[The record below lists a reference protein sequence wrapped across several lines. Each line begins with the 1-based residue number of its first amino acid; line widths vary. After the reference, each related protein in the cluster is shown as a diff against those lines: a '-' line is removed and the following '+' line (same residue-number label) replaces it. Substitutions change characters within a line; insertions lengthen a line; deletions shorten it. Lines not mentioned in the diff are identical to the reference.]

1 MKRKIIIILI
11 SFCFLLSSKTVFANE
26 YIENNFRKIKIKESK
41 IKSVKYMSDKDQ
53 EETLEEAEDEYNIK
67 GFLSAAKEYTED
79 IKIDDVYKSSI
90 TGDFNN
96 KKFLNV
102 IFSLFSKTFKETIKN
117 FSSIIVIILI
127 STILKSIADNLG
139 NESVSKIA
147 YFAEFALILTIL
159 LKNFSE
165 IIIEMKKSLEN
176 LLSFSNTLIPLLSTL
191 LIASGHIS
199 ASSILEPLLIL
210 LVTFACNFI
219 KNAVIPL
226 ILIST
231 AVGIISNIS
240 DEVQLHRFSKFLKKG
255 AIWVLTCIL
264 SLIISIASLESNLSA
279 NVNGVTKKA
288 SKTIISSAIPVVGN
302 ILANAIETITG
313 YGNIIKNAT
322 GVIGIIVVLAI
333 CIKPISK
340 LATYTIFYSLV
351 SSLIEPITDKKI
363 VGTFDVIIGS
373 FKVFLGIKNDKV
385 FKQLCKWIDICNY
398 TCWSN
403 GIDFAKQ

>member
-53 EETLEEAEDEYNIK
+53 EETLEKAEDEYNIK

-373 FKVFLGIKNDKV
+373 FKVFLGCMFATAVMSIIGLAIVIK
-385 FKQLCKWIDICNY
+385 IA
-398 TCWSN
+398 S
-403 GIDFAKQ
+403 

>member
-67 GFLSAAKEYTED
+67 GFLSSAKGYTED

-373 FKVFLGIKNDKV
+373 FKVFLGCMFATAVMSIIGLAIVIK
-385 FKQLCKWIDICNY
+385 IA
-398 TCWSN
+398 S
-403 GIDFAKQ
+403 

>member
-373 FKVFLGIKNDKV
+373 FKVFLGCMFATAVMSIIGLAIVIK
-385 FKQLCKWIDICNY
+385 IA
-398 TCWSN
+398 S
-403 GIDFAKQ
+403 

>member
-67 GFLSAAKEYTED
+67 GFLSSAKGYTED

-159 LKNFSE
+159 LKNFSK

-373 FKVFLGIKNDKV
+373 FKVFLGCMFATAVMSIIGLAIVIK
-385 FKQLCKWIDICNY
+385 IA
-398 TCWSN
+398 S
-403 GIDFAKQ
+403 

>member
-67 GFLSAAKEYTED
+67 GFLSSAKGYTED

-373 FKVFLGIKNDKV
+373 L
-385 FKQLCKWIDICNY
+385 
-398 TCWSN
+398 
-403 GIDFAKQ
+403 

>member
-67 GFLSAAKEYTED
+67 GFLSSAKEYTED

-373 FKVFLGIKNDKV
+373 FKVFLGCMFATAVMSIIGLAIVIK
-385 FKQLCKWIDICNY
+385 IA
-398 TCWSN
+398 S
-403 GIDFAKQ
+403 

>member
-11 SFCFLLSSKTVFANE
+11 SFCFLLSSKSVFANE

-67 GFLSAAKEYTED
+67 GFLSSAKGYTED

-373 FKVFLGIKNDKV
+373 FKVFLGCMFATAVMSIIGLAIVIK
-385 FKQLCKWIDICNY
+385 IA
-398 TCWSN
+398 S
-403 GIDFAKQ
+403 

>member
-67 GFLSAAKEYTED
+67 GFLNSAKGYTED

-373 FKVFLGIKNDKV
+373 FKVFLGCMFATAVMSIIGLAIVIK
-385 FKQLCKWIDICNY
+385 IA
-398 TCWSN
+398 S
-403 GIDFAKQ
+403 

>member
-1 MKRKIIIILI
+1 
-11 SFCFLLSSKTVFANE
+11 
-26 YIENNFRKIKIKESK
+26 
-41 IKSVKYMSDKDQ
+41 
-53 EETLEEAEDEYNIK
+53 
-67 GFLSAAKEYTED
+67 
-79 IKIDDVYKSSI
+79 
-90 TGDFNN
+90 
-96 KKFLNV
+96 
-102 IFSLFSKTFKETIKN
+102 
-117 FSSIIVIILI
+117 
-127 STILKSIADNLG
+127 
-139 NESVSKIA
+139 
-147 YFAEFALILTIL
+147 
-159 LKNFSE
+159 
-165 IIIEMKKSLEN
+165 MKKSLEN

-373 FKVFLGIKNDKV
+373 FKVFLG
-385 FKQLCKWIDICNY
+385 CM
-398 TCWSN
+398 
-403 GIDFAKQ
+403 FATAVMSIIGLALLV